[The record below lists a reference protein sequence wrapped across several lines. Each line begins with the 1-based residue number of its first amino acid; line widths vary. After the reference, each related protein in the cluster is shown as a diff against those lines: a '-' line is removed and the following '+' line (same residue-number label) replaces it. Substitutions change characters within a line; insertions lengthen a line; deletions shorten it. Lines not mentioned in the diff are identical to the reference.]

1 MNEERQQAYLNLIEM
16 LLSCQSGEEAAIL
29 EAKQDLLDAEFVQI
43 VKAVAEFYSQEG
55 EENTANWLRN
65 LAVYV
70 GQPVYLEFLLQVLQ
84 ATSESNGDP
93 QVVYPLLEEN
103 IEKLDYILPEVLQS
117 WAKDKLAEV
126 ETDTAEYIAGVIGN
140 FSNLIGQFPLGD
152 KASNMEI
159 AIAGYEIL
167 LTVYTRTA
175 FPQQWATVQNNLG
188 TAYSNRIDGDKAQ
201 NLEKAIAAYSQ
212 ALEIRTRTA
221 FPQQWATTQNNLGN
235 AYRNRIDGDKA
246 QNLEKAIAAYT
257 QALEI
262 YTRSAFPQDWAMTQ
276 NNLGTAYSNRIDG
289 DKAQN
294 LELAIAAY
302 TQALEIY
309 TRTAFPQ
316 QWATTQNNLGNAYL
330 YRIDGDKA
338 QNLEKAIAAYTQAL
352 EIYTR
357 SAFPQDWA
365 TTQNNL
371 GNAYLYRI
379 DGDKAQNLEK
389 AISAYTQALEIYT
402 RTAFPQQWATV
413 QNNLGNAYLDRI
425 DGDKAQNLELAISAY
440 SQALEIY
447 TRTAFPQDWAGTQNN
462 LGNAYL
468 DRIDGDKAQN
478 LEKAIAAYSQALE
491 IRTRSAFPQDWATT
505 QNNLGNAYSNRIDGD
520 KAQNLEKAI
529 AAYTQ
534 ALEIR
539 TRSAFPQDW
548 ASTQNNLGNAYL
560 YRIDGDKAQNLE
572 KAISA
577 YTQALE
583 IRTRSAFP
591 QDWATTQ
598 NNLGSAYSDR
608 IDGDKAQ
615 NLELAI
621 AAFSQA
627 LEIYTRTAFPQHWA
641 STQNNLGT
649 AYSNRIDGD
658 KAQNLELAI
667 AAFSQALEIY
677 TRSAFPQKNVETLFN
692 LGLAYQDGKHY
703 TFAYNSFESA
713 IETVEFLRG
722 EIVSGEESKRKQAEE
737 WNGLYRRMVEVC
749 LKLEQD
755 TQAIEYIE
763 RSKTRNLVELLAIR
777 NLYPT
782 GEIPEDK
789 RKQLQQIRKDIDIE
803 KRRLAA
809 DTLPDHTYI
818 NQLRQRYSELYPYEP
833 IQFSQIQ
840 SLLAEDV
847 AIIQLYIF
855 GDCFRAFIITCNE
868 DKPRIW
874 HSSAEDLEKLVN
886 WTFGQYLQ
894 SYYRDKK
901 RWIYDLNNK
910 LQELAQILHID
921 EILSLIPTECKKL
934 ILIPHRYLHLLP
946 LHALVLST
954 GEDLIEKF
962 PKGVSYAPSCELLRF
977 AFQRLSQNHQVSA
990 TPVPKQD
997 LTHLFAIQNPTDNL
1011 DFTDIEVETI
1021 AAAFQPHHILK
1032 KDEAT
1037 LSAIKQQPS
1046 ADHLCNAK
1054 WLHFSGHAYFNYTS
1068 PLKSALQLADSLV
1081 SPVPADAE
1089 LSGFLQLSDN
1099 EALDLQ
1105 KCLTLEEIFQLSLPE
1120 CRLVMLSACETGLI
1134 DFYNKSDEYIGLA
1147 SGFIR
1152 AGAVSVVSTLWAV
1165 DDFSTALLIIKFYE
1179 NLETLTSDVVISL
1192 NQAQLW
1198 FRQVTQSDLVKW
1210 IDDQERMDV
1219 QHKQSIR
1226 DVLTKNYKPEQKP
1239 FQNSWAWAG
1248 FCAVGA

>member
-1 MNEERQQAYLNLIEM
+1 
-16 LLSCQSGEEAAIL
+16 
-29 EAKQDLLDAEFVQI
+29 
-43 VKAVAEFYSQEG
+43 VAEFYSQEG

-212 ALEIRTRTA
+212 ALEIYTRTA

-262 YTRSAFPQDWAMTQ
+262 YTRSAFPQDWA
-276 NNLGTAYSNRIDG
+276 
-289 DKAQN
+289 
-294 LELAIAAY
+294 
-302 TQALEIY
+302 
-309 TRTAFPQ
+309 
-316 QWATTQNNLGNAYL
+316 TTQNNLGN
-330 YRIDGDKA
+330 
-338 QNLEKAIAAYTQAL
+338 
-352 EIYTR
+352 
-357 SAFPQDWA
+357 
-365 TTQNNL
+365 
-371 GNAYLYRI
+371 
-379 DGDKAQNLEK
+379 
-389 AISAYTQALEIYT
+389 
-402 RTAFPQQWATV
+402 
-413 QNNLGNAYLDRI
+413 
-425 DGDKAQNLELAISAY
+425 
-440 SQALEIY
+440 
-447 TRTAFPQDWAGTQNN
+447 
-462 LGNAYL
+462 
-468 DRIDGDKAQN
+468 
-478 LEKAIAAYSQALE
+478 
-491 IRTRSAFPQDWATT
+491 
-505 QNNLGNAYSNRIDGD
+505 
-520 KAQNLEKAI
+520 
-529 AAYTQ
+529 
-534 ALEIR
+534 
-539 TRSAFPQDW
+539 
-548 ASTQNNLGNAYL
+548 
-560 YRIDGDKAQNLE
+560 
-572 KAISA
+572 
-577 YTQALE
+577 
-583 IRTRSAFP
+583 
-591 QDWATTQ
+591 
-598 NNLGSAYSDR
+598 
-608 IDGDKAQ
+608 
-615 NLELAI
+615 
-621 AAFSQA
+621 
-627 LEIYTRTAFPQHWA
+627 
-641 STQNNLGT
+641 

-840 SLLAEDV
+840 SLLAED
-847 AIIQLYIF
+847 
-855 GDCFRAFIITCNE
+855 
-868 DKPRIW
+868 
-874 HSSAEDLEKLVN
+874 
-886 WTFGQYLQ
+886 
-894 SYYRDKK
+894 
-901 RWIYDLNNK
+901 
-910 LQELAQILHID
+910 
-921 EILSLIPTECKKL
+921 
-934 ILIPHRYLHLLP
+934 
-946 LHALVLST
+946 
-954 GEDLIEKF
+954 
-962 PKGVSYAPSCELLRF
+962 
-977 AFQRLSQNHQVSA
+977 
-990 TPVPKQD
+990 
-997 LTHLFAIQNPTDNL
+997 
-1011 DFTDIEVETI
+1011 
-1021 AAAFQPHHILK
+1021 
-1032 KDEAT
+1032 
-1037 LSAIKQQPS
+1037 
-1046 ADHLCNAK
+1046 
-1054 WLHFSGHAYFNYTS
+1054 
-1068 PLKSALQLADSLV
+1068 
-1081 SPVPADAE
+1081 
-1089 LSGFLQLSDN
+1089 
-1099 EALDLQ
+1099 
-1105 KCLTLEEIFQLSLPE
+1105 
-1120 CRLVMLSACETGLI
+1120 
-1134 DFYNKSDEYIGLA
+1134 
-1147 SGFIR
+1147 
-1152 AGAVSVVSTLWAV
+1152 
-1165 DDFSTALLIIKFYE
+1165 
-1179 NLETLTSDVVISL
+1179 
-1192 NQAQLW
+1192 
-1198 FRQVTQSDLVKW
+1198 
-1210 IDDQERMDV
+1210 
-1219 QHKQSIR
+1219 
-1226 DVLTKNYKPEQKP
+1226 
-1239 FQNSWAWAG
+1239 
-1248 FCAVGA
+1248 